1 MFRLQFLNIAHLAI
15 CKAGCFSCFLD
26 TTVSFQELLIA
37 SNVYKT
43 LMSFATFLV
52 TLGLL
57 HILRYNR
64 TIAIMA
70 ATLTGYGS
78 QLASFGVYF
87 LIILSAFAS
96 LTHCCFGA
104 RLYDFRNLWS
114 TLTRLAI
121 RHMHMEYEETREEAG
136 VFGAV
141 VMLVFCF
148 FTLVVLINM
157 VVTIIND
164 ALTALKTS
172 GKETSRDHEVINY
185 MFSLLTFNK
194 EAPPKGLYLNLCR
207 K

>member
-1 MFRLQFLNIAHLAI
+1 MA
-15 CKAGCFSCFLD
+15 
-26 TTVSFQELLIA
+26 
-37 SNVYKT
+37 
-43 LMSFATFLV
+43 FATFLV

-87 LIILSAFAS
+87 LIIISAFAS
-96 LTHCCFGA
+96 LTHVCFGA
-104 RLYDFRNLWS
+104 RLYDFRNFWS

-148 FTLVVLINM
+148 FTLIILINLII
-157 VVTIIND
+157 TLIND

-185 MFSLLTFNK
+185 MFSLLTLKKKVKPVGECQNIFGYYTMNSQDK
-194 EAPPKGLYLNLCR
+194 R
-207 K
+207 